1 MTLHN
6 NDINPCAAIEQ
17 NLCADLPEDLT
28 AIISSF
34 ISEAQQVL
42 KRRAAWRKK
51 HPVLSW
57 IWLAIYRAGIGETP
71 VPKFAIQP

>member
-6 NDINPCAAIEQ
+6 NDINPGAAIEQ

-42 KRRAAWRKK
+42 KRRAA
-51 HPVLSW
+51 
-57 IWLAIYRAGIGETP
+57 
-71 VPKFAIQP
+71 PK